1 MNNQT
6 ISDVY
11 AKNEEIREKM
21 KQVVLSLSD
30 EQTADLPEGEKWTI
44 AEIVE
49 HVAIVQEG
57 MMKISAK
64 LLNQAKAA
72 GKTSDGKAHLSENFA
87 AKAAEAQTLKFEAPD
102 RVRPTG
108 NQSIEES
115 LRKMDET
122 RRALEDMRPLFESVE
137 CSDFKFPHPFMGDL
151 TAHEWLA
158 LVGGHEAR
166 HLKQIVSRLKSQKS
180 RIES

>member
-1 MNNQT
+1 MNDQT
-6 ISDVY
+6 ISDIY
-11 AKNEEIREKM
+11 AKNDEIREKM
-21 KQVVLSLSD
+21 KQFVSSLSD
-30 EQTADLPEGEKWTI
+30 EQAAVLPEGEKWTI
-44 AEIVE
+44 AEIIE

-64 LLNQAKAA
+64 LLTQAQAT
-72 GKTSDGKAHLSENFA
+72 GKTSDGKARLSGNFA

-122 RRALEDMRPLFESVE
+122 RRALEDLRPLFESVE

-166 HLKQIVSRLKSQKS
+166 HLKQIVNRLENKK
-180 RIES
+180 